1 MDNLNKEILE
11 AFNFRHACKEFDPV
25 KKVSDEDFNLILET
39 AHLSPSS
46 FGLEPWKFLIV
57 QNMELRE
64 KIREVTWGG
73 KKQLPTASHFIVIL
87 YRKAHFMRYY
97 SEHLKYLMKNVQ
109 NLPDEAIVNRSKFIE
124 TFQKSDF
131 ELMDDRTLNDWS
143 SKQTYIPLANMMTA
157 AALLKIDSCPIEG
170 FVAKDLEKVIGEN
183 FGINMEHFGISCMV
197 AFGYRVNSQRP
208 KTRQPMDEIIKWYN

>member
-1 MDNLNKEILE
+1 MKEEII
-11 AFNFRHACKEFDPV
+11 AAMKFRHACKEFDST
-25 KKVSDEDFNLILET
+25 KKISEEDFKLILET

-46 FGLEPWKFLIV
+46 FGLEPWKFLVV
-57 QNMELRE
+57 QNMILRE

-87 YRKAHFMRYY
+87 YRKAHFMRYN
-97 SEHLKYLMKNVQ
+97 SAHLKLFMKNVQ
-109 NLPDEAIVNRSKFIE
+109 NLPDEAIENRSKFIE

-131 ELMDDRTLNDWS
+131 ELMDDRALNDWS

-170 FVAKDLEKVIGEN
+170 FVVKDLEKIISGSLN
-183 FGINMEHFGISCMV
+183 INMEQFGVSCMV
-197 AFGYRVNSQRP
+197 AFGYRINGQKP
-208 KTRQPMDEIIKWYN
+208 KTRMPIDEVINWYN